1 MAKVMKVARS
11 GYYSYLKR
19 LPSVQEQKNTEL
31 SEKIKGIHKAKREVY
46 GSPRIHAELKR
57 YGEKCSRKR
66 VAKLM
71 RIHGIR
77 AKMKCGVQ
85 KRKRC
90 AVLTPP
96 NLLSQKFEASK
107 PNEIRLA
114 ICSGYFGSFFKKD
127 CWIIHE
133 QSHANRPC

>member
-1 MAKVMKVARS
+1 M
-11 GYYSYLKR
+11 
-19 LPSVQEQKNTEL
+19 
-31 SEKIKGIHKAKREVY
+31 
-46 GSPRIHAELKR
+46 
-57 YGEKCSRKR
+57 SRQNRNYDKEF
-66 VAKLM
+66 KLN
-71 RIHGIR
+71 
-77 AKMKCGVQ
+77 
-85 KRKRC
+85 